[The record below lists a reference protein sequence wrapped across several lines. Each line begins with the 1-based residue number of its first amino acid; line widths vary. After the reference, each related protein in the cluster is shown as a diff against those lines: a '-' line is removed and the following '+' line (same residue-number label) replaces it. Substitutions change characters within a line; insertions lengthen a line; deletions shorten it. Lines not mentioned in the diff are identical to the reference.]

1 MQKDNKN
8 FPILLFF
15 SLRLEY
21 DEKKSKVGLFK
32 GSKSCKRGEIIEH
45 ILNITEEGFS

>member
-21 DEKKSKVGLFK
+21 DEKKIKDEPFQ
-32 GSKSCKRGEIIEH
+32 RFEIM
-45 ILNITEEGFS
+45 

>member
-21 DEKKSKVGLFK
+21 DEKKNQRWAFSKVRNHVK
-32 GSKSCKRGEIIEH
+32 GVKS
-45 ILNITEEGFS
+45 LNT